1 MDLLLIFIGSIF
13 MLLGLIG
20 SFLPVLPG
28 PPLSWL
34 GLFGL
39 SLTEAIPSNWT
50 FLGITL
56 TIAVAITI
64 LDYWIPA
71 VGAKRY
77 GGSRKSM
84 IGSVI
89 GMIVGLLSPIPFG
102 IIIGT
107 FLGAYVGEL
116 LNDSDEHTAAKSASG
131 ALLGFL
137 VSSLMKFVLGLIYFG
152 LFMAQIWEYRSE
164 LF

>member
-1 MDLLLIFIGSIF
+1 MDFLLIFIGVIF

-34 GLFGL
+34 SLFVL
-39 SLTEAIPSNWT
+39 SFTTAIPTNWT

-56 TIAVAITI
+56 AITVVITI
-64 LDYWIPA
+64 LDYWIPTIG
-71 VGAKRY
+71 VKRF

-84 IGSVI
+84 VGSVI
-89 GMIVGLLSPIPFG
+89 GMIIGLLSPIPFG
-102 IIIGT
+102 IILGT
-107 FLGAYVGEL
+107 FLGAFIGEL
-116 LNDSDEHTAAKSASG
+116 LNNSDERTAAKSAIG
-131 ALLGFL
+131 ALMGFL
-137 VSSLMKFVLGLIYFG
+137 VSSLMKFALGLIYFG
-152 LFMAQIWEYRSE
+152 LFIAQVWEYRSE